1 MKKFWEHF
9 KRNLVAV
16 VTLTAIVVLAT
27 MPEIVFPN
35 VIWLGVMLYFP
46 FAFLAFITARDVVLH
61 GFEYKYEHL
70 FVDFREMVVKI
81 GKND

>member
-1 MKKFWEHF
+1 MKKFWKHF

-27 MPEIVFPN
+27 LSEIVFPN
-35 VIWLGVMLYFP
+35 AIWLGGVLYFP

-61 GFEYKYEHL
+61 GFEYKYERL
-70 FVDFREMVVKI
+70 FVDYRETIVKI